1 MSKKSGPRASRVL
14 AYRRLV
20 TALALSTILV
30 IQLLQLVPRFSRTAQ
45 AAGSVSLTAMGVTV
59 TEHFD
64 TLINGANDTLSS
76 AGIPTGWD
84 FSESGTNANTT
95 YRTGTGS
102 GATGDTYSFGTP
114 TTSTDR
120 AFGQLRSG
128 TLISTLGASFTNN
141 TGSTINSL
149 GISYAGEQWRIG
161 ATSHT
166 PIAERM
172 DFQYSTNATSLT
184 TGTWNDVDA
193 LDFSPPVTTAGAAGA
208 LDGNAPANRKF
219 MGATITSLNIPN
231 GTTFWIRW
239 NDVDATGADD
249 GLAVDDVSL
258 TPLAGSI
265 GANGVRT
272 TDVQATDDGGFAMAL
287 QADSKIVVGGYA
299 VDPVNGDKEFAL
311 VRYNYNGTLDTTFDT
326 DGKVVTDIGTNT
338 SDRIWGI
345 AIQSDNKIVAVG
357 ETVNPGTLN
366 DIAIARY
373 NADGSPDLTFGV
385 GGKVTTDYLLGNNSA
400 YGVAM
405 SGTSI
410 YVAGAATVSGNYDF
424 MVARYTTL
432 GVLDPTFNPTGT
444 VPGIATTGFGS
455 GNDIARGVAIDSSNR
470 PVLGGYSNGGS
481 GDDFAVARFDTAG
494 ALDTT
499 FVSPLGKTAIDI
511 GNNNADQAFSIAIDP
526 AQRIILAGSTYNGSN
541 KDFALVR
548 YTSAGA
554 LDATFGNGGIQ
565 TTDFANSPDVALSVY
580 ARSDNF
586 IVAGGFSRYSSS
598 SDDFA
603 LARYNASGVLDT
615 TFDTDGK
622 LTMRISNADERAYG
636 VAQEF
641 DTKIVAA
648 GFAAVENS
656 NPVTRNFAVARFN
669 PSGTLDATT
678 LTDLT
683 RPDLIVSKDGPGEN
697 VIAGNNF
704 TYNISVFNQGPG
716 NATNV
721 VLTDTLPAGLSYVSH
736 SASNGTAGHSS
747 GTVTNNVGTL
757 NAGQT
762 ATLSITVSPGSNTGL
777 FANTV
782 TATLTEADLNATNNS
797 ATDYTRVIGVIN
809 MTFSPSTVIGG
820 CQNSTGT
827 VTLSGLAPTGGA
839 LVTLSTVDP
848 LAANPGPSVTVPA
861 GQNTANFTVVTGA
874 VPTNRAVRM
883 EATLGPTS
891 FVRRLNVN
899 AGCF

>member
-1 MSKKSGPRASRVL
+1 MSKKSGPRSTSAL
-14 AYRRLV
+14 AYRRMV
-20 TALALSTILV
+20 TALALSSILV
-30 IQLLQLVPRFSRTAQ
+30 IQLLHLVPRFSQTVH
-45 AAGSVSLTAMGVTV
+45 AAGSVSLSSLGTTY
-59 TEHFD
+59 TENFN
-64 TLINGANDTLSS
+64 TLINGTNGTTSS
-76 AGIPTGWD
+76 TVPNGWD
-84 FSESGTNANTT
+84 FSESGTGPNTL

-102 GATGDTYSFGTP
+102 DTAGDTYSFGTP

-128 TLISTLGASFTNN
+128 AVITILGASFTNN

-149 GISYAGEQWRIG
+149 GISYTGEQWRVG
-161 ATSHT
+161 GTHS
-166 PIAERM
+166 PNPERM
-172 DFQYSTNATSLT
+172 DFQYSTNATNLT
-184 TGTWNDVDA
+184 TGTYTDFDA
-193 LDFSPPVTTAGAAGA
+193 LDFTPPVAGSAAS

-219 MGATITSLNIPN
+219 LAATITGLSIPN
-231 GTTFWIRW
+231 GATFWIRW
-239 NDVDATGADD
+239 TDADASGADD
-249 GLAVDDVSL
+249 GLAVDDFSL
-258 TPLAGSI
+258 TPLGGSI

-272 TDVQATDDGGFAMAL
+272 TDVQATDDGGFAML
-287 QADSKIVVGGYA
+287 IQNDGKIVVGGYA

-311 VRYNYNGTLDTTFDT
+311 VRYNYNGTLDTTFGGT
-326 DGKVVTDIGTNT
+326 GKVVTDFTGT

-345 AIQSDNKIVAVG
+345 ALQSDNKIVAVG
-357 ETVNPGTLN
+357 ETSTPATLN
-366 DIAIARY
+366 DVAIARY
-373 NADGSPDLTFGV
+373 NPDGALDLTFG
-385 GGKVTTDYLLGNNSA
+385 GTGKVTTDYLLGNNSA
-400 YGVAM
+400 YGVAL
-405 SGTSI
+405 SGTNI
-410 YVAGAATVSGNYDF
+410 YVAGAATVAGTYDF
-424 MVARYTTL
+424 MVARYNTL
-432 GVLDPTFNPTGT
+432 GLLDATFNPTGT

-455 GNDIARGVAIDSSNR
+455 GNDIARAVAIDSSNR
-470 PVLGGYSNGGS
+470 PTLGGYSNGGS
-481 GDDFAVARFDTAG
+481 GDDFAIARFDTAG
-494 ALDTT
+494 ALDSS
-499 FVSPLGKTAIDI
+499 FVGGQGKAALEL
-511 GNNNADQAFSIAIDP
+511 GNNNADQAFSIAIDS
-526 AQRIILAGSTYNGSN
+526 AQRIVLAGSTYNGSN

-554 LDATFGNGGIQ
+554 LDATFGGGIV
-565 TTDFANSPDVALSVY
+565 TTDFQNSPDVAQSVY
-580 ARSDNF
+580 IRSSDNF

-603 LARYNASGVLDT
+603 LARYNTSGALDT

-622 LTMRISNADERAYG
+622 LTMTISNADERIYG
-636 VAQEF
+636 VAHEF
-641 DTKIVAA
+641 DNKIVAA
-648 GFAAVENS
+648 GFAAVEGS

-669 PSGTLDATT
+669 PSGTLDAAT
-678 LTDLT
+678 LTELT

-704 TYNISVFNQGPG
+704 TYNISVTNQGPG

-721 VLTDTLPAGLSYVSH
+721 VLTDTLPAGLAYVSH
-736 SASNGTAGHSS
+736 SASNGTSGESA
-747 GTVTNNVGTL
+747 GTVTNNIGTL
-757 NAGQT
+757 AANTT

-782 TATLTEADLNATNNS
+782 TAALTESDLNTSNNS

-839 LVTLSTVDP
+839 LVTLSTVDA